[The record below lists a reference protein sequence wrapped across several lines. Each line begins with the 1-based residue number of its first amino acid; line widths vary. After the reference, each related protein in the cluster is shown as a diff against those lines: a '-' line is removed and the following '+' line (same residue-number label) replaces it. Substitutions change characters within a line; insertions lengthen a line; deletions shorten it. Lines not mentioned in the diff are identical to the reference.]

1 MKILIISLGII
12 LLVLTLSLYIPF
24 VPELLQP
31 ASVVSL
37 RILDRNGY
45 LLREV
50 LYDKE
55 GKSQW
60 VSLQDISPNLILATV
75 AAEDSRFYEHWG
87 VDTRAILRAILQN
100 IRARKVV
107 SGASTLTQQ
116 VIKNVYHFP
125 RNWFWKFVKI
135 WYALRLEVSLSK
147 DEIIIQYLNR
157 IPYGNQSFGINAAS
171 WLYFDKPPSHLSLAE
186 AAFLAGLPRGSSIYN
201 PYRHFV
207 RAKKRQEE
215 VLRRMLNKEVVTEEE
230 YRRALK
236 EPLNIIP
243 PQASFRAPHFS
254 DFILARIPLKERQNI
269 SSIRTTL
276 DIELQENVEIFVK
289 NCVESLEE
297 WKVTNAAVLIMDN
310 EKGEILSFVGSADF
324 FDSHH
329 SGQVSGI
336 TALRQPG
343 SALKPFTY
351 ALALEKGMNPATLIL
366 DAQIRIRSN
375 GIDYIPRNYDGKF
388 HGFIRLREALACS
401 YNISAIK
408 VLERIGVESLL
419 ARLKNL
425 GFDSLNEGADYYG
438 LGLTLGGGEVTLLEL
453 VRAYSTLARSGI
465 FKKEK
470 IFLEINDIQG
480 KVKSLPK
487 DSPLRLFSPQVS
499 YIITDI
505 LADNDARIPA
515 FGAGSV
521 LSLPFPCAVKT
532 GTSGNFRDNWAI
544 GYTLHY
550 TVGVWVGNFDGKP
563 MRNVSGVSGAGPLF
577 RDIMLLLQERERI
590 ANSNFAI
597 PDGLI
602 EVYVCPRSGM
612 LAGSSCSGRIKEMFI
627 KGTEPEKVCNLHFNT
642 LLASSKGR

>member
-1 MKILIISLGII
+1 MKILVISLGII
-12 LLVLTLSLYIPF
+12 LLVLALSLYIPF
-24 VPELLQP
+24 PPELLQP
-31 ASVVSL
+31 ASLVSL

-50 LYDKE
+50 LSDKE

-60 VSLQDISPNLILATV
+60 VSLENISPNLILATV

-87 VDTRAILRAILQN
+87 IDTRAILRAILQN
-100 IRARKVV
+100 IWAKKVI

-116 VIKNVYHFP
+116 VVKNVYHFP
-125 RNWFWKFVKI
+125 RNWFWKLVEI

-157 IPYGNQSFGINAAS
+157 IPYGNQTFGIKAAC

-186 AAFLAGLPRGSSIYN
+186 AAFLAGLPRGPSLYN

-215 VLRRMLNKEVVTEEE
+215 VLRRMLNKGVVTQEA
-230 YRRALK
+230 YKRALK

-254 DFILARIPLKERQNI
+254 DLILARIPLKERQNI

-276 DIELQENVEIFVK
+276 DFELQKDVEVLVK
-289 NCVESLEE
+289 NCVESLKE
-297 WKVTNAAVLIMDN
+297 WKVTNAAVLVMDN

-329 SGQVSGI
+329 SGQVSAV

-366 DAQIRIRSN
+366 DAQIRISSN

-388 HGFIRLREALACS
+388 HGLVRLREALACS

-419 ARLKNL
+419 NRLKKL
-425 GFDSLNEGADYYG
+425 GFDSLNKGADYYG

-453 VRAYSTLARSGI
+453 VRAYSALASSGI

-480 KVKSLPK
+480 KAKPLPQ
-487 DSPLRLFSPQVS
+487 DEPVRLFSPQVS
-499 YIITDI
+499 YIITHI
-505 LADNDARIPA
+505 LADSDARIPA
-515 FGAGSV
+515 FGEGSV
-521 LSLPFPCAVKT
+521 LSLPFACTVKT

-544 GYTLHY
+544 GYTPHY

-577 RDIMLLLQERERI
+577 RDIMLLLEKREKRI
-590 ANSNFAI
+590 NSNFVI
-597 PDGLI
+597 PEGLI
-602 EVYVCPRSGM
+602 EIYVCPRSGM
-612 LAGSSCSGRIKEMFI
+612 LAGSSCPGKIKEIFI
-627 KGTEPEKVCNLHFNT
+627 KGTEPKEVCNLCSDVGSST
-642 LLASSKGR
+642 LSL

>member
-1 MKILIISLGII
+1 MKILAISLGII
-12 LLVLTLSLYIPF
+12 LLVLTLSLYVPF
-24 VPELLQP
+24 PPELLQP
-31 ASVVSL
+31 ASLVSL

-50 LYDKE
+50 LSDKE

-75 AAEDSRFYEHWG
+75 TAEDSRFYEHWG

-100 IRARKVV
+100 IRARKVI

-116 VIKNVYHFP
+116 VIKSIHHFP
-125 RNWFWKFVKI
+125 RNWFWKFVEI
-135 WYALRLEVSLSK
+135 WHALRLEVSLSK
-147 DEIIIQYLNR
+147 DEIITQYLNR
-157 IPYGNQSFGINAAS
+157 IPYGNQTFGINAAS

-186 AAFLAGLPRGSSIYN
+186 AAFLAGLPRGPSIYN
-201 PYRHFV
+201 PYRHFL

-215 VLRRMLNKEVVTEEE
+215 VLRRMLSNKVFTQEE
-230 YRRALK
+230 YRRALE

-243 PQASFRAPHFS
+243 SQASFRAPHFS
-254 DFILARIPLKERQNI
+254 DFILSRIPLKERQNI

-276 DIELQENVEIFVK
+276 DFELQKDVEVLVK
-289 NCVESLEE
+289 NCVESLKE
-297 WKVTNAAVLIMDN
+297 WKVTNAAVLVMDN

-329 SGQVSGI
+329 SGQVSAV

-366 DAQIRIRSN
+366 DAQIRISSN

-388 HGFIRLREALACS
+388 HGLVRLREALACS

-408 VLERIGVESLL
+408 ILETIGVESLL
-419 ARLKNL
+419 NRLKKL
-425 GFDSLNEGADYYG
+425 GFDSLNKGADYYG

-453 VRAYSTLARSGI
+453 VRAYSTLANSGI

-470 IFLEINDIQG
+470 IFLEIKDLQG
-480 KVKSLPK
+480 KAK
-487 DSPLRLFSPQVS
+487 PLSEDEPVRLFSPQVS

-505 LADNDARIPA
+505 LADSDARIPA
-515 FGAGSV
+515 FGEGSV
-521 LSLPFPCAVKT
+521 LSLPFACTVKT

-544 GYTLHY
+544 GYTPHY

-577 RDIMLLLQERERI
+577 RDIMLLLQKRERL
-590 ANSNFAI
+590 ANSNFTM
-597 PDGLI
+597 PEGLI
-602 EVYVCPRSGM
+602 DVYVCPRSGM
-612 LAGSSCSGRIKEMFI
+612 LAGSSCPGKIKEIFI
-627 KGTEPEKVCNLHFNT
+627 KGTEPKKVCNLCSVVGSFP
-642 LLASSKGR
+642 L